1 MPGRWGSYNQNSQ
14 AFDQKGKDNVA
25 QQSGAGFLL
34 FVAAVVAGI
43 YLTHD
48 ASLNQQA
55 PAFSL
60 PETYGGRVDL
70 ESYRG
75 RPVLLVFWMTSCGI
89 CRREL
94 PVVNQLAPELRSKGI
109 AVVAVHLGGGDDVR
123 EYVRSNHIDITSLV
137 DSEGA
142 VGNAYHVS
150 GVPKLVLIG
159 NDGKIKRTTS
169 GMADESVLR
178 EWMDVASGS

>member
-1 MPGRWGSYNQNSQ
+1 M
-14 AFDQKGKDNVA
+14 A
-25 QQSGAGFLL
+25 QQSSAGFLL
-34 FVAAVVAGI
+34 FVAAIFAGV
-43 YLTHD
+43 YLTRD
-48 ASLNQQA
+48 AGLNQQA

-70 ESYRG
+70 ESFRG
-75 RPVLLVFWMTSCGI
+75 RPVLLVFWTTSCGI

-94 PVVNQLAPELRSKGI
+94 PLVSQLAPEFRSKGI
-109 AVVAVHLGGGDDVR
+109 AVVAIHLGGADDAR
-123 EYVRSNHIDITSLV
+123 DYMRSNHIEMTSLV

-142 VGNAYHVS
+142 VGRAYRVS

-159 NDGKIKRTTS
+159 NDGRIKRTEN

-178 EWMDVASGS
+178 EWIDESGAGGETSSVSAARR